1 MPFVLADTN
10 SDWIVRRVLP
20 AMAAFSRARVIG
32 PIVSSRA
39 FLGGDSNASYICRCC
54 HHYYYYHRGSLDVH
68 LYEFPAE
75 PAMSITRFLSEVSAS
90 SGQVALAT
98 RLASRSMET
107 RL

>member
-10 SDWIVRRVLP
+10 SDWIVRQVLP
-20 AMAAFSRARVIG
+20 AMAAFSRTRVIG

-54 HHYYYYHRGSLDVH
+54 HHYYYHRGSLDVH

-75 PAMSITRFLSEVSAS
+75 PATSVTPLLCGASA
-90 SGQVALAT
+90 T
-98 RLASRSMET
+98 T
-107 RL
+107 C